1 MRASPGADGWDFTP
15 VIDLIQSLK
24 HGNDGY
30 ESTVPIVYRTEPDV
44 AISPLKPDKSL
55 EPTSH
60 LGNFDDIL
68 SFLGASVDVDEIQEA
83 AKGVRWRDEIDGA
96 ELADNDEKEPDFL
109 AGLTKSQRK
118 KERRK
123 LRRKALEGE
132 SLNNEKGTLNS
143 SENDSEVEAK
153 ETTMPVR
160 KAVIHDLL
168 ERPLP
173 SDEEFRNSIRLLK
186 RPKQTVN
193 EKWPIAKPSAES
205 ALAVTA
211 AKKKKL
217 IELLRERFADD
228 WQYID
233 DLRGLSQTAVNSRNT
248 EDGVHIFVDA
258 SNIMI
263 GLQDAL
269 KVARSMPLG
278 ARMRRQPISFHSLSM
293 VLSRGRPTAK
303 KVVVGSDNVPEM
315 IEAKALG
322 YETSILERVHKA
334 KELTPRQKRYSANG
348 NGNGAQSA
356 GSGSETTTGLQF
368 APEKWVEQAVDE
380 ILHLKMME
388 SIVDASK
395 PATMVLATGDA
406 AEAEYSGGFMK
417 MVERALAKGWKVE
430 LASFTQN
437 TSGAYKRKDF
447 RQKWGKRFKLVELDD
462 FVEFLLGAT

>member
-1 MRASPGADGWDFTP
+1 MRASPGTDDWDFTP

-24 HGNDGY
+24 YGNDGY
-30 ESTVPIVYRTEPDV
+30 KSPVAAVQQTKPDV
-44 AISPLKPDKSL
+44 AFSPLKPDESF

-60 LGNFDDIL
+60 LGNFDDIF
-68 SFLGASVDVDEIQEA
+68 SFLGASDEVDEIQEA

-96 ELADNDEKEPDFL
+96 ELADNDEQEPDLL

-118 KERRK
+118 KERRR
-123 LRRKALEGE
+123 LRRKALDEE
-132 SLNNEKGTLNS
+132 SLNKEKNTLNS
-143 SENDSEVEAK
+143 SENDSDVEAK
-153 ETTMPVR
+153 KITMPVR

-168 ERPLP
+168 ERPIP
-173 SDEEFRNSIRLLK
+173 SDDEFRNGMRLLK
-186 RPKQTVN
+186 RPKQTAS
-193 EKWPIAKPSAES
+193 EKWPVAKPHAKS
-205 ALAVTA
+205 ALAVIA

-217 IELLRERFADD
+217 MELLRERSAED

-233 DLRGLSQTAVNSRNT
+233 DLRGLSQTTVNSRNT
-248 EDGVHIFVDA
+248 VEGVHIFIDA

-278 ARMRRQPISFHSLSM
+278 ARMRRQPISFHSLSL

-315 IEAKALG
+315 VEAKALG
-322 YETSILERVHKA
+322 YEISILERVHKA

-348 NGNGAQSA
+348 NGAQSA
-356 GSGSETTTGLQF
+356 GSGSETTTGLQY

-462 FVEFLLGAT
+462 FVEMLLGAT

>member
-1 MRASPGADGWDFTP
+1 MRASPGADDWDFTP

-24 HGNDGY
+24 YGNDGH
-30 ESTVPIVYRTEPDV
+30 ESTVATIQRTKPEV
-44 AISPLKPDKSL
+44 ALSPLKPDESL
-55 EPTSH
+55 KPTSH
-60 LGNFDDIL
+60 LGNFDDIF
-68 SFLGASVDVDEIQEA
+68 SFLGRSDDVDEIREA

-96 ELADNDEKEPDFL
+96 ELADNDEKEPDLL
-109 AGLTKSQRK
+109 ASLTKSQRK
-118 KERRK
+118 KERRR
-123 LRRKALEGE
+123 LRRKLLEEE
-132 SLNNEKGTLNS
+132 SLNNEKSTLNS
-143 SENDSEVEAK
+143 SENDSEVETK

-173 SDEEFRNSIRLLK
+173 SDDEIRNSMRLLK
-186 RPKQTVN
+186 RPKQTVT
-193 EKWPIAKPSAES
+193 ERWPVAKPRAES

-217 IELLRERFADD
+217 IELLREKFAED
-228 WQYID
+228 WQYLD
-233 DLRGLSQTAVNSRNT
+233 DLRGLGQTTLNSRGT

-263 GLQDAL
+263 GLHDAL
-269 KVARSMPLG
+269 KLARSMPLA
-278 ARMRRQPISFHSLSM
+278 ARMRRQPISFHSLSL

-303 KVVVGSDNVPEM
+303 RVVVGSDNVPEM
-315 IEAKALG
+315 IEAKDLG
-322 YETSILERVHKA
+322 YEISILERVHKA
-334 KELTPRQKRYSANG
+334 KELTPRQKRYSA

>member
-1 MRASPGADGWDFTP
+1 MRAPPGADDWDFTP

-24 HGNDGY
+24 YGNDGF
-30 ESTVPIVYRTEPDV
+30 ESAVATVQRSKPDV
-44 AISPLKPDKSL
+44 ALSPLKPDEGP

-60 LGNFDDIL
+60 LGNFDDIF
-68 SFLGASVDVDEIQEA
+68 SFLGRSEVIDEIQEA

-96 ELADNDEKEPDFL
+96 ELADNDEEEPDLL

-118 KERRK
+118 KERRR
-123 LRRKALEGE
+123 LRRKALEEE
-132 SLNNEKGTLNS
+132 SLNHEKSTLNS
-143 SENDSEVEAK
+143 SENDSEVETK
-153 ETTMPVR
+153 ETTMPIR

-173 SDEEFRNSIRLLK
+173 SDDEIRNSMRLLK
-186 RPKQTVN
+186 RPKQTVTDS
-193 EKWPIAKPSAES
+193 WPVAKPRAES

-217 IELLRERFADD
+217 LELLRERFAED

-233 DLRGLSQTAVNSRNT
+233 ELRGLGQTPLNSQST

-263 GLQDAL
+263 GLHDAL
-269 KVARSMPLG
+269 KVARSMPLA
-278 ARMRRQPISFHSLSM
+278 ARMRRQPISFHSLSL
-293 VLSRGRPTAK
+293 VLARGRPTAK
-303 KVVVGSDNVPEM
+303 RVVVGSDNVPEM

-322 YETSILERVHKA
+322 YEISILERVHKA

-348 NGNGAQSA
+348 NGAQSA
-356 GSGSETTTGLQF
+356 GSGSETTTGMQF

-406 AEAEYSGGFMK
+406 AEAEYSGGFLK

-462 FVEFLLGAT
+462 FVEYLLGAT